1 MDELEQLVKYY
12 QTDLQSQQDEPE
24 FIQETDNTPQHL
36 DKLSTELAAKR
47 L

>member
-1 MDELEQLVKYY
+1 P
-12 QTDLQSQQDEPE
+12 SN
-24 FIQETDNTPQHL
+24 DNASKPL